1 MGLPAFD
8 THAYVKRL
16 KLVGFTDAQAE
27 AQSELQSEVLSSLVT
42 EKLVTKEDLLHST
55 AELKQEITALS
66 AETKHEIA
74 ALSAETKHEIAA
86 LSAETKHEI
95 SHIKIDLIK
104 WVIGIAFA
112 QTALIF
118 SVLKF
123 LH

>member
-27 AQSELQSEVLSSLVT
+27 AQSELQSEVLSSLIT
-42 EKLVTKEDLLHST
+42 EKLATKDDLLHST
-55 AELKQEITALS
+55 AELKQG
-66 AETKHEIA
+66 IA
-74 ALSAETKHEIAA
+74 ALSVETKQ
-86 LSAETKHEI
+86 EI
-95 SHIKIDLIK
+95 SHLKIDMVK

-112 QTALIF
+112 QAALIF

>member
-55 AELKQEITALS
+55 AELKQEIAS
-66 AETKHEIA
+66 
-74 ALSAETKHEIAA
+74 